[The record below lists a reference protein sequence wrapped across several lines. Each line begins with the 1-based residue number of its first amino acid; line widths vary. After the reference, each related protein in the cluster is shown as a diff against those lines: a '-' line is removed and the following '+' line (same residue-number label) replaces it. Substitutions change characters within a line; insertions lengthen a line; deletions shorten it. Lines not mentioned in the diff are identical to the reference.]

1 MLRAN
6 DSSTIADSNSSSN
19 SDLNEI
25 KQSVTK
31 RFFIDVQVKAPNSWH
46 GKCSICSQD
55 VTDKYGTTSNFAR
68 HMKTKHENIYEEW
81 LAKKNAKTDN
91 KQQNLDDMFKR
102 KTKKYSST
110 DPRQVRLT
118 ESIIKDL
125 IIKCGVP
132 LSLVEQNGF
141 KNFMQIVDPMYS
153 LLSRRQIARDKLP
166 KLYDKMIMRLKTLCD
181 NAEYISVTLDVWTD
195 RRLRSYIGI
204 TMHTFV
210 DSQLKSY
217 LLSLTPLKDR
227 HTAEALLSEF
237 ERVIDYYHIEKKLV
251 RLITDDAANN
261 IKAFDEISLP
271 GFDVYFKNDNLNND
285 NNNFLQIKDD
295 NSYEKDD
302 DNINDDIELTPLA
315 DDIIQSLSEN
325 LELLRLPCF
334 AHILQL
340 VVKDGIKHATNA
352 AAALTKV
359 AKIAKFS
366 HNSTIF
372 SEKLENLSKTIPHP
386 TKCRWNS
393 QYLTIE
399 AVLSIPMKILND
411 MLTELGK
418 KDLCLT
424 EKNKEAL
431 DEFMTSLCLFNE
443 ATILIQADQT
453 VTISMVGPILLNLLS
468 DLELEKRKCERTS
481 LLCDALIS
489 SLKIRFGGFYQH
501 FAIPTDDFTIKI
513 NANAN
518 TSLLYGDTI
527 FLMSP
532 ALDGRFKFNWINECV
547 LISDF
552 TRANIIST
560 IRQYITDVC
569 IKLNASSTIADPNI
583 ELAHKERTNNIT
595 KPQFLDKE
603 NKKCLFPTLQF
614 GSFKKTKIGNSTPKS
629 ITEELDS
636 FLQENDISS
645 DLIFTKSISYRSLNR
660 LAKKIM
666 CVPAT
671 SAPIERV
678 FSQSGLLMRANRSSF
693 TENNLCMLTSLKCNK
708 TLI

>member
-1 MLRAN
+1 MSRAN
-6 DSSTIADSNSSSN
+6 DSSTIADSNSSNN

-68 HMKTKHENIYEEW
+68 HMKTKHKNIYEEW

-110 DPRQVRLT
+110 DSRQVRLT

-125 IIKCGVP
+125 IIECGVP

-153 LLSRRQIARDKLP
+153 LLSRRQSAHDKLS

-195 RRLRSYIGI
+195 RRLRSYKGI

-217 LLSLTPLKDR
+217 LLSLTPLNDR

-251 RLITDDAANN
+251 RLITDNATNS
-261 IKAFDEISLP
+261 IKAFDEILLP

-295 NSYEKDD
+295 NSDEKYD

-334 AHILQL
+334 AHTLQL

-352 AAALTKV
+352 AAALAKV

-372 SEKLENLSKTIPHP
+372 S
-386 TKCRWNS
+386 
-393 QYLTIE
+393 
-399 AVLSIPMKILND
+399 
-411 MLTELGK
+411 G
-418 KDLCLT
+418 
-424 EKNKEAL
+424 
-431 DEFMTSLCLFNE
+431 
-443 ATILIQADQT
+443 
-453 VTISMVGPILLNLLS
+453 
-468 DLELEKRKCERTS
+468 
-481 LLCDALIS
+481 
-489 SLKIRFGGFYQH
+489 KIRKF
-501 FAIPTDDFTIKI
+501 IK
-513 NANAN
+513 NYTTCNQM
-518 TSLLYGDTI
+518 SL
-527 FLMSP
+527 
-532 ALDGRFKFNWINECV
+532 E
-547 LISDF
+547 
-552 TRANIIST
+552 
-560 IRQYITDVC
+560 
-569 IKLNASSTIADPNI
+569 
-583 ELAHKERTNNIT
+583 
-595 KPQFLDKE
+595 
-603 NKKCLFPTLQF
+603 
-614 GSFKKTKIGNSTPKS
+614 
-629 ITEELDS
+629 
-636 FLQENDISS
+636 
-645 DLIFTKSISYRSLNR
+645 
-660 LAKKIM
+660 
-666 CVPAT
+666 
-671 SAPIERV
+671 
-678 FSQSGLLMRANRSSF
+678 
-693 TENNLCMLTSLKCNK
+693 
-708 TLI
+708 